1 MKHAI
6 IPWIIAGA
14 MVAYVY
20 GLTYQAKHRLGP
32 NPSYEFYD
40 TTYVKVLIKDQT
52 GPHEV
57 YGEYNNILEG
67 QKNLIRAD
75 KVEEGVYKMSFEVN
89 SPRPA
94 RLYINDEILEVLLM
108 PGDTSLNV
116 NLYYSKTDYSRDSI
130 VYDGLFSN
138 IADYYLEKSELF
150 GGVHLRA
157 RRSTLISQDLAT
169 FGNKLDSMAIREL
182 NYLNEKEIFGNLPE
196 WFVHFERNEIL
207 YQKAYLK
214 LAEAYNQEVPPDYLD
229 KVDLNNSN
237 AMFSYYYYL
246 YLESYFTREL
256 SKKQEAPVTT
266 HSTKTIRSVMELADS
281 QLLEGPH
288 DVFITRNIFNQLK
301 DSAQYDF
308 AEELFSLYEEKF
320 NSKKYMRYLKMQL
333 EESEEAMADI

>member
-40 TTYVKVLIKDQT
+40 TTYVKVLINGQT

-57 YGEYNNILEG
+57 YGEYNNILKG
-67 QKNLIRAD
+67 QKNLIAAQ
-75 KVEEGVYKMSFEVN
+75 KVEEGIYKMMFEVN

-130 VYDGLFSN
+130 VYEGLFADIS
-138 IADYYLEKSELF
+138 DYYLEKSELF

-157 RRSTLISQDLAT
+157 RRSTLVSQDLT
-169 FGNKLDSMAIREL
+169 GFGNKLDSMAIREL
-182 NYLNEKEIFGNLPE
+182 NYLNEKEIFGSLPE

-214 LAEAYNQEVPPDYLD
+214 LAEAFNQEVPPNYLD

-256 SKKQEAPVTT
+256 SKKQDAPLAA
-266 HSTKTIRSVMELADS
+266 HSPNTIRAVMELANS
-281 QLLEGPH
+281 QLLEGQH
-288 DVFITRNIFNQLK
+288 DVFLTRNIFNLLQ
-301 DSAQYDF
+301 DATQFEFAQ
-308 AEELFSLYEEKF
+308 ELFSLYEEKF

-333 EESEEAMADI
+333 EESEDAMLSL

>member
-6 IPWIIAGA
+6 IPWIIAGI

-20 GLTYQAKHRLGP
+20 GLTYQAKNRLGS

-40 TTYVKVLIKDQT
+40 TTYVKVNIDGLP

-67 QKNLIRAD
+67 QKELIKA
-75 KVEEGVYKMSFEVN
+75 KEVENGAFSMRFEVN

-116 NLYYSKTDYSRDSI
+116 NLFYSNRD
-130 VYDGLFSN
+130 FSLDSLN
-138 IADYYLEKSELF
+138 YTGIFSDICDYYLEKSTLF
-150 GGVHLRA
+150 GAVHLRA
-157 RRSTLISQDLAT
+157 RRSTLVSQNLMS

-182 NYLNEKEIFGNLPE
+182 NYLNEKEVFGNLPE

-214 LAEAYNQEVPPDYLD
+214 LSEAYNLEVPADYLD
-229 KVDLNNSN
+229 KVDLNNPN

-256 SKKQEAPVTT
+256 AKKQSEPLAT
-266 HSTKTIRSVMELADS
+266 HSDNTIREIMKLADG
-281 QLLEGPH
+281 QLLEGQH
-288 DVFITRNIFNQLK
+288 DVFITRNIFSQLQ
-301 DSAQYDF
+301 DSSQLVF

-333 EESEEAMADI
+333 EEVIPDS